1 MLRIRAFRSH
11 YLSRTYSTPKKGFY
25 NRLQKFNRKEYGS
38 KQGKESSIKNESD
51 RSDRI
56 ESTQTLLKKERAPYF
71 DPTNSSLDLTLD
83 NKTLYNKIVKDA
95 ENRMEKRYILPSE
108 EWLTDFKTQLK
119 GLRTNKSRVKEEV
132 WNSMMNSFVSPD
144 KAREPVQVGD
154 LVALH
159 NDSFSLSLVVVC
171 PDKLDY
177 NFYTYINSSGEIV
190 YGPKQMIK
198 LRIPGVIPKR
208 LAGIF
213 AKLVYLERKYKDISP
228 IGVADAVFSRS
239 EHSKPK
245 RNEIDG
251 SNNQHN
257 GATGSSGQLDDSDVG
272 DDFIVA
278 QASSQLLTNT
288 NVNTFHVPVKARA
301 LYSQALSA
309 LSLRAFEQM
318 SEVTQKLEI
327 LHRTLQ
333 YDAKGSCHT
342 SPVTLSV
349 FELLFY
355 LEKLDMNK
363 FLKDSSPGSLKK
375 LRYQMDQG
383 IRNELLESLFID
395 NGSMRQSK
403 QSFGRKGYNVST
415 YLAVVLALRN
425 QSRLWRINQ
434 TNFANPLLSVTV
446 IPIINV
452 SSTSTALSFLKFQ
465 RGDNHFAH
473 YVLARLK
480 NEQVEKPTFLD
491 ETIKLLRDYVSG
503 NLSYDPAAETT
514 IVSVIRLVDKTLQ
527 NGNLL
532 IKATIPHS
540 YDYSKAKCYDI
551 LSLLEKDINS
561 SQTRLTNPFA
571 GSYALLLPRTDSLLT
586 ADFDDDYFNLLDKIA
601 QSHDINNLANSIH
614 DVASLG
620 NSSSKNEF
628 SKNSEIIGNEFYEGD
643 PLLNIRESFGDFPI
657 YCIDAPDAHE
667 IDDGISISENSKENN
682 FIITVHVAN
691 PTSYIRPSSFLSKIA
706 FKKGSTTYLPEGASM
721 MLPKFISERSGLGE
735 SLKTLTLAMQ
745 YKLSKNKFEEYLNR
759 RSRSQAKEESR
770 DLLISLFDDI
780 KNSASIKLFTASNF
794 PKGFT
799 YAKVDETLN
808 HVMDK
813 DSLGVEFGSD
823 KSDEQNLMQLYRVAL
838 LLQDIRIML
847 GKGIDI
853 GIPKSSLNIFAGAS
867 EIKDGLTEFEN
878 GYELEFDSFLKDDK
892 RIRISVKDE
901 SSQNESS
908 RSRLLVSHH
917 MIFANYCA
925 SLFASKNSIPLI
937 RRAQTMNLEEPTR
950 KELNEL
956 VRRRYQKNEGLS
968 VEEVSKVL
976 LVLAPAHMSTD
987 KRRHESLGLEEYATV
1002 TSPLRRYVDMINH
1015 WKLQEFLVLE
1025 SGSRPEPCFEL
1036 SQLNYM
1042 SNYLTLREAINK
1054 FVQSSSSKF
1063 WEGVFFSEYI
1073 KKLKNK
1079 ELQKPIKFTLVLNS
1093 DPLRGNLAVSVLG
1106 FNNLKAK
1113 LECTPEIVQ
1122 KFNTG
1127 EYRIGSEISG
1137 FFNIA
1142 KLDYIEDEILFN

>member
-1 MLRIRAFRSH
+1 MLRIRAFTSY
-11 YLSRTYSTPKKGFY
+11 YLSSTYSTQKNRFY
-25 NRLQKFNRKEYGS
+25 SRLQKFGKKEYSRKEGRAT
-38 KQGKESSIKNESD
+38 SIKNEND
-51 RSDRI
+51 RSNRI
-56 ESTQTLLKKERAPYF
+56 ESTQALLKKERTPYF
-71 DPTNSSLDLTLD
+71 DPANSSLDLTLD

-108 EWLTDFKTQLK
+108 EWLTDFKSQLK
-119 GLRTNKSRVKEEV
+119 GLRTSKAGVKEEV
-132 WNSMMNSFVSPD
+132 YNCIMNSIISPD
-144 KAREPVQVGD
+144 KAKEPVQVGD

-159 NDSFSLSLVVVC
+159 NDSFSLSLVVAC
-171 PDKLDY
+171 PEKLDY

-213 AKLVYLERKYKDISP
+213 SSLVYLEKKYKDISP

-239 EHSKPK
+239 ELSKPK
-245 RNEIDG
+245 QSETNG
-251 SNNQHN
+251 SNKKHKD
-257 GATGSSGQLDDSDVG
+257 ATGSSGQLDDSDVG

-278 QASSQLLTNT
+278 QASSQLLINT

-318 SEVTQKLEI
+318 SEVTRKLEI
-327 LHRTLQ
+327 LHRALQ
-333 YDAKGSCHT
+333 FDANGGCHT
-342 SPVTLSV
+342 SPVTVSV

-355 LEKLDMNK
+355 LEKLNLNK
-363 FLKDSSPGSLKK
+363 FLKDSIPESLKK
-375 LRYQMDQG
+375 LRYQMDHS
-383 IRNELLESLFID
+383 IRNELLENLCTRS
-395 NGSMRQSK
+395 GSKKATSK
-403 QSFGRKGYNVST
+403 SFSRKGYNVSEFI
-415 YLAVVLALRN
+415 AVLLALRN

-434 TNFANPLLSVTV
+434 TSFANPLLSVTV
-446 IPIINV
+446 IPINNV
-452 SSTSTALSFLKFQ
+452 SSTSLALSFLKFQ
-465 RGDNHFAH
+465 RGDRLFAH
-473 YVLARLK
+473 WVLTKLK
-480 NEQVEKPTFLD
+480 NEQIEKPKFFD

-527 NGNLL
+527 NGKLL
-532 IKATIPHS
+532 IKAPVPHS

-551 LSLLEKDINS
+551 LSLIDKDINNC
-561 SQTRLTNPFA
+561 QVRLTNPFA
-571 GSYALLLPRTDSLLT
+571 GSYALLLPRTDSLLI
-586 ADFDDDYFNLLDKIA
+586 ADFHDDYFNLLDRAA
-601 QSHDINNLANSIH
+601 QGHGNNNLANSSSG
-614 DVASLG
+614 VLNSGKRSL
-620 NSSSKNEF
+620 NEDF
-628 SKNSEIIGNEFYEGD
+628 SKSSEIIGNEFYESD
-643 PLLNIRESFGDFPI
+643 PLTNIRKNFGNCPI

-667 IDDGISISENSKENN
+667 VDDGISISECTKENN

-691 PTSYIRPSSFLSKIA
+691 PTSYIRPTSYLSKIA

-721 MLPKFISERSGLGE
+721 MLPKFISKRSGLGE
-735 SLKTLTLAMQ
+735 SLETLTLAVQ
-745 YKLSKNKFEEYLNR
+745 YKLNKTKFEEYMNR
-759 RSRSQAKEESR
+759 RSDSQRVEESIN
-770 DLLISLFDDI
+770 LLKAIFADI
-780 KNSASIKLFTASNF
+780 KNSVSITLFKASNF

-799 YAKVDETLN
+799 YEKVDETLN
-808 HVMDK
+808 CVMEK
-813 DSLGVEFGSD
+813 GSMKNYTGSD
-823 KSDEQNLMQLYRVAL
+823 SSDAQNLAQLYRIAL
-838 LLQDIRIML
+838 LLQDIRIVL
-847 GKGIDI
+847 GKGMDI
-853 GIPKSSLNIFAGAS
+853 GIPKSSLSISTGTGQIQN
-867 EIKDGLTEFEN
+867 GLNKLEN
-878 GYELEFDSFLKDDK
+878 GYELEFDSFVKGDE

-901 SSQNESS
+901 SYQNESS
-908 RSRLLVSHH
+908 KSRLLVSHH

-937 RRAQTMNLEEPTR
+937 RRAQTMNLEESTK

-956 VRRRYQKNEGLS
+956 VRRRYQKGENLS
-968 VEEVSKVL
+968 VEEVFKVL
-976 LVLAPAHMSTD
+976 QVLAPAHMSTD
-987 KRRHESLGLEEYATV
+987 GRPHEALGLEEYATV

-1015 WKLQEFLVLE
+1015 WKLQEFLV
-1025 SGSRPEPCFEL
+1025 SRPEPCFEL

-1042 SNYLTLREAINK
+1042 SNCLNLREAINK
-1054 FVQSSSSKF
+1054 YIQSSSYKF
-1063 WEGVFFSEYI
+1063 WEGVFFSEYM

-1079 ELQKPIKFTLVLNS
+1079 EIQEPIKFALVLNS

-1127 EYRIGSEISG
+1127 EYLIGSEIHG

-1142 KLDYIEDEILFN
+1142 KLDYIEDELLFS